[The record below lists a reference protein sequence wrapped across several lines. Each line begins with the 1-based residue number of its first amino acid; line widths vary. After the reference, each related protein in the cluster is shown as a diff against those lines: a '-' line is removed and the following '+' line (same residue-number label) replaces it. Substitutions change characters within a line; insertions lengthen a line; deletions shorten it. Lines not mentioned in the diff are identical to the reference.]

1 MSNLSVQNL
10 TKTFSSATGHL
21 EILNRVGLEMS
32 KGDSVCV
39 TGPSGCGK
47 STLLYILG
55 LLDSPTSGSY
65 ELLGENMSGLSKDR
79 QADIRNQEIGFI
91 FQEHHLLPQCTVL
104 ENVLIPTIPASLD
117 PQDKKER
124 AEKLLGKVGLHER
137 LNHRPGQ
144 LSGGERQ
151 RVAVCR
157 SLINAPALLLADE
170 PTGSLDPSTA
180 DGVGDLLLELA
191 SEQDTMLLC
200 VTHSIELA
208 NRFSRRLDL
217 QNGTLVDVSNS

>member
-1 MSNLSVQNL
+1 VSNLSVQNL
-10 TKTFSSATGHL
+10 TKTFSTATGHL
-21 EILNRVGLEMS
+21 EILNGVGLEMS
-32 KGDSVCV
+32 KGDSVSV

-65 ELLGENMSGLSKDR
+65 ELLGENVSDLSKDR
-79 QADIRNQEIGFI
+79 QADIRNKEIGFI

-124 AEKLLGKVGLHER
+124 AENLLNKVGLHER
-137 LNHRPGQ
+137 FNHRPGQ

-180 DGVGDLLLELA
+180 DGVGNLLLELA
-191 SEQDTMLLC
+191 SEQETMLLC
-200 VTHSIELA
+200 VTHSVELA
-208 NRFSRRLDL
+208 DGFSRRLDL

>member
-10 TKTFSSATGHL
+10 TKTFSTATGHL
-21 EILNRVGLEMS
+21 EILNGVGLEMS
-32 KGDSVCV
+32 KGDSVSV

-65 ELLGENMSGLSKDR
+65 ELLGENVSELSKDR
-79 QADIRNQEIGFI
+79 QADIRNKEIGFI

-124 AEKLLGKVGLHER
+124 AENLLNKVGLHER

-180 DGVGDLLLELA
+180 DGVGNLLLELA
-191 SEQDTMLLC
+191 SEQETMLLC
-200 VTHSIELA
+200 VTHSVELA
-208 NRFSRRLDL
+208 DRFSRRLDL

>member
-1 MSNLSVQNL
+1 VSNLSVQNL

-21 EILNRVGLEMS
+21 EILNGVGLEMS

-65 ELLGENMSGLSKDR
+65 ELLGENMCGLSKDR

>member
-21 EILNRVGLEMS
+21 EILNGVGLEMS

-65 ELLGENMSGLSKDR
+65 ELLGENMCGLSKDR

>member
-10 TKTFSSATGHL
+10 TKTFSTATGHL
-21 EILNRVGLEMS
+21 EILNGVGLEMS
-32 KGDSVCV
+32 KGDSVSV

-65 ELLGENMSGLSKDR
+65 ELLGENVSELSKDR
-79 QADIRNQEIGFI
+79 QADIRNKEIGFI

-124 AEKLLGKVGLHER
+124 AENLLNKVGLHVR

-180 DGVGDLLLELA
+180 DGVGNLLLELA
-191 SEQDTMLLC
+191 SEQETMLLC
-200 VTHSIELA
+200 VTHSVELA
-208 NRFSRRLDL
+208 DRFSRRLDL

>member
-1 MSNLSVQNL
+1 MNTLSVQNL
-10 TKTFSSATGHL
+10 TKTFTTATGSL
-21 EILNRVGLEMS
+21 EILKGVDLEMTS
-32 KGDSVCV
+32 GDSVSV

-55 LLDSPTSGSY
+55 LLDAPTSGTY
-65 ELLGENMSGLSKDR
+65 DLMGETVSALSKDR
-79 QADIRNQEIGFI
+79 QADIRNRQIGFI

-117 PQDKKER
+117 PTEVKDR
-124 AEKLLGKVGLHER
+124 AESLLAKVGMSER

-157 SLINAPALLLADE
+157 SLINNPVLLLADE
-170 PTGSLDPSTA
+170 PTGSLDPETA
-180 DGVGDLLLELA
+180 GGVGDLLLELA
-191 SEQDTMLLC
+191 SEQQVMLLC
-200 VTHSIELA
+200 VTHSTDLA
-208 NRFSRRLDL
+208 NRFGKRLDL
-217 QNGTLVDVSNS
+217 QDGKLVDVSSS

>member
-10 TKTFSSATGHL
+10 TKTFSTATGHL
-21 EILNRVGLEMS
+21 EILNGVGLEMS
-32 KGDSVCV
+32 KGDSVSV

-65 ELLGENMSGLSKDR
+65 ELLGENVSDLSKDR
-79 QADIRNQEIGFI
+79 QADIRNKEIGFI

-124 AEKLLGKVGLHER
+124 AENLLNKVGLHER
-137 LNHRPGQ
+137 FNHRPGQ

-180 DGVGDLLLELA
+180 DGVGNLLLELA
-191 SEQDTMLLC
+191 SEQETMLLC
-200 VTHSIELA
+200 VTHSVELA
-208 NRFSRRLDL
+208 DGFSRRLDL